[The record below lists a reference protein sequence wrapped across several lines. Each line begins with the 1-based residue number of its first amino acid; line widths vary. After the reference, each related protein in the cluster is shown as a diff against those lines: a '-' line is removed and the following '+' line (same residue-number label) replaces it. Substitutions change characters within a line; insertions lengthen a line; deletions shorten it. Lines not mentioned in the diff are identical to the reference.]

1 MLSVAEK
8 LKLTSLETMS
18 KIDSLRAEIEFLKD
32 QQPEEHIKDE
42 IALLE
47 TELTGS
53 FFNLRWKMFHT
64 NSLLVEQ
71 KLKTISDMEFEV
83 FMQHMRMDGISKNN
97 KKHVTE
103 LKEIDYKLEDKLES
117 VKDTINKIGT
127 TVLVAQRK
135 MIDFK
140 N

>member
-1 MLSVAEK
+1 MIVNLQI
-8 LKLTSLETMS
+8 ETRFWR
-18 KIDSLRAEIEFLKD
+18 KI
-32 QQPEEHIKDE
+32 
-42 IALLE
+42 
-47 TELTGS
+47 
-53 FFNLRWKMFHT
+53 
-64 NSLLVEQ
+64 
-71 KLKTISDMEFEV
+71 LKTILDMEFEV

-103 LKEIDYKLEDKLES
+103 LKETDYKLEDKLES

>member
-1 MLSVAEK
+1 MGQKADFVHADR
-8 LKLTSLETMS
+8 LKPYKSPS
-18 KIDSLRAEIEFLKD
+18 KHAIRTQDNKD
-32 QQPEEHIKDE
+32 NTDDT
-42 IALLE
+42 AD
-47 TELTGS
+47 
-53 FFNLRWKMFHT
+53 F
-64 NSLLVEQ
+64 
-71 KLKTISDMEFEV
+71 SDMEFEV

-103 LKEIDYKLEDKLES
+103 LKETDYKLEDKLES